1 MAVKIRLTRG
11 GSKKHPFYRIVATDS
26 RVARDGSFLERIG
39 TYNPQDKGNELS
51 LKGELLEKWL
61 KVGATP
67 STTVANL
74 IAKAKKEAK

>member
-26 RVARDGSFLERIG
+26 RVARDGRFLERIG
-39 TYNPQDKGNELS
+39 TYNPQEKGNEIF
-51 LKGELLEKWL
+51 LKGDVLEKWL
-61 KVGATP
+61 KIGATP
-67 STTVANL
+67 TDTVANL